1 MTAISRKNILVA
13 LKTLKTEVE
22 TRYNVK
28 SLELF
33 GSVARDEHRE
43 GSDVDIL
50 VDFTK
55 DADLFDLTGLSIF
68 LEEKLGQKVDVVP
81 KQALRP
87 ELSHNV
93 LAETV
98 TI

>member
-13 LKTLKTEVE
+13 LKALKTEIA

-33 GSVARDEHRE
+33 GSVARDDHSE

-55 DADLFDLTGLSIF
+55 DADLFDLTGLSLF
-68 LEEKLGQKVDVVP
+68 LEEKLGQKVDIVP
-81 KQALRP
+81 RRALRP
-87 ELSHNV
+87 ELSHDV
-93 LAETV
+93 LTDA
-98 TI
+98 IAI